1 MNDSHTASFSEQ
13 GLNHEELFPIREVS
27 RLTGINPV
35 TLRAWERRYGLIQ
48 PTRTESGH
56 RLYSRADIDEIRH
69 ILGWIERGVA
79 VSKVGRILARNR
91 DSAEPSADITSPPS
105 ASDHTQWRNRI
116 RQAAQS
122 FDETRLEQAYGQV
135 FSMFP
140 LNVVFQD
147 ILMPVWQDLRIP
159 PEGFGRTSEWLF
171 FDMFLRGRVWQRLL
185 MAREQQ
191 EVKVVVA
198 ALPEHETVLELL
210 VCALMLG
217 SSEIA
222 VSVLAPG
229 QPLEELGLV
238 CERMAPDALVLFS
251 GVSPGPDLPRR
262 LARLALALDCPLLF
276 AGEASELAQDSLM
289 NSRIVCL
296 GGEGLLMRRRLRQCL
311 DEHVDS

>member
-1 MNDSHTASFSEQ
+1 MNDSHPASFNER
-13 GLNHEELFPIREVS
+13 GLDHEELFPIREVS

-56 RLYSRADIDEIRH
+56 RLYSSADIDEIRN

-91 DSAEPSADITSPPS
+91 NDAAEPLATC
-105 ASDHTQWRNRI
+105 DHPQWQNRI
-116 RQAAQS
+116 RQAAQN
-122 FDETRLEQAYGQV
+122 FDEARLEQVYGQI
-135 FSMFP
+135 FSIFP
-140 LNVVFQD
+140 MNVVFQD

-159 PEGFGRTSEWLF
+159 PEGYGRTSEWLF
-171 FDMFLRGRVWQRLL
+171 LDMFLRGRAWQRLL

-191 EVKVVVA
+191 DVKVLVA
-198 ALPEHETVLELL
+198 AMPEHETVLELL
-210 VCALMLG
+210 VCALML
-217 SSEIA
+217 SSSDVM

-229 QPLEELGLV
+229 QPLDELALV

-251 GVSPGPDLPRR
+251 GVAPGADLPKR

-276 AGEASELAQDSLM
+276 AGEASELAQDSLI
-289 NSRIVCL
+289 NTRIVCL
-296 GGEGLLMRRRLRQCL
+296 GGEGRLMQRRLRQCL
-311 DEHVDS
+311 DGHLDS

>member
-1 MNDSHTASFSEQ
+1 MNDSPTASFSEQ
-13 GLNHEELFPIREVS
+13 GLIHDELFPIREVS

-79 VSKVGRILARNR
+79 VSKVGRILERNR
-91 DSAEPSADITSPPS
+91 GACDTVAEVAAPP
-105 ASDHTQWRNRI
+105 AVSDYPLWRNRI
-116 RQAAQS
+116 RQAAEG
-122 FDETRLEQAYGQV
+122 FDEARLEQVYGQV
-135 FSMFP
+135 FSTFP

-147 ILMPVWQDLRIP
+147 ILMPVWQDLRISIG
-159 PEGFGRTSEWLF
+159 GFGRTSEWLF
-171 FDMFLRGRVWQRLL
+171 LDMFLRGRVWQRLL

-191 EVKVVVA
+191 QVKVLVA
-198 ALPEHETVLELL
+198 ALPEHGTVLELL
-210 VCALMLG
+210 VCALLLG

-251 GVSPGPDLPRR
+251 GQAPGADLPKR

-276 AGEASELAQDSLM
+276 AGEASELAQDSLV

-296 GGEGLLMRRRLRQCL
+296 GGEGRLMQRRLRQCL
-311 DEHVDS
+311 EGHLDS